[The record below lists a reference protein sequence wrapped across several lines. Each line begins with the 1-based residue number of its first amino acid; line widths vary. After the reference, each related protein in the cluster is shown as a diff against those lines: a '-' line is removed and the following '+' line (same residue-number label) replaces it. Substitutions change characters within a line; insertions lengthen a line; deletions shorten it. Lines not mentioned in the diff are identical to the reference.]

1 MPKIKQSE
9 ITRMNRLAKLANGVL
24 IVQTYEKTNS
34 RVLYCQA
41 CYTTV
46 NGHRET
52 HLCQHWKNV
61 HHLNVWP
68 KRA

>member
-1 MPKIKQSE
+1 MSKIKESE

-24 IVQTYEKTNS
+24 IVETYEKTNS

-46 NGHRET
+46 NGYRET
-52 HLCQHWKNV
+52 HLGQH
-61 HHLNVWP
+61 
-68 KRA
+68 